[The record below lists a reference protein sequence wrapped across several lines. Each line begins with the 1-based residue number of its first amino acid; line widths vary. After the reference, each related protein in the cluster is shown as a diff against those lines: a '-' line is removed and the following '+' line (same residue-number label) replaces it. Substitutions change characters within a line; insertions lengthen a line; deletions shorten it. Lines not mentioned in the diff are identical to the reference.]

1 MSWHPLQFLI
11 AMCAGSLQR
20 RQQTLVEYLIEEN
33 LVLRKKLGPKRLRFT
48 DAERRRLALKA
59 HSLGRKMLDK
69 YATLA
74 ALGRPVLRGIHSILE
89 VVHPDTL
96 LRWYQKLI
104 AEKCDG
110 SKLCTIR
117 VPGSS
122 PGGCVA
128 ISSTIKCRSF
138 SWVIACIRSPPLR

>member
-1 MSWHPLQFLI
+1 
-11 AMCAGSLQR
+11 MCAGTIQR
-20 RQQTLVEYLIEEN
+20 RQQALIEYLIEEN

-89 VVHPDTL
+89 VVHPDT
-96 LRWYQKLI
+96 
-104 AEKCDG
+104 EF
-110 SKLCTIR
+110 T
-117 VPGSS
+117 
-122 PGGCVA
+122 
-128 ISSTIKCRSF
+128 
-138 SWVIACIRSPPLR
+138 WVQEAHS

>member
-1 MSWHPLQFLI
+1 MSWRPLQFLI

-59 HSLGRKMLDK
+59 HSLGRTMLDK

-74 ALGRPVLRGIHSILE
+74 ALGRPVLRGIRCILQ
-89 VVHPDTL
+89 VVHPDTEFTL
-96 LRWYQKLI
+96 VQE
-104 AEKCDG
+104 AHC
-110 SKLCTIR
+110 
-117 VPGSS
+117 
-122 PGGCVA
+122 
-128 ISSTIKCRSF
+128 
-138 SWVIACIRSPPLR
+138 